1 MILIDKNSNCNSSVA
16 FYYKEDPD
24 LKELPAA
31 LQQAFTGEF
40 LESFLYLKE
49 NGVILLLGLGREIK
63 DRIQIKELAAKAV
76 KEMKH
81 HNISR
86 FSFPVLK
93 ITEVFGTDSIRDITE
108 GLMLGT
114 YVQRQFPEKVR
125 EAGEII
131 LTAIRE
137 GETAVVEALVRE
149 TVPLIEGVIFARDM
163 VNLPGNKLRP
173 DDFAAE
179 IKGFLKNTKI
189 SVEEL
194 NLEALKRMGMGG
206 LVSVGESSE
215 YPPVFLILRYFNN
228 PDSKEITALVG
239 KGVTCDTGGYCLKAA
254 DSMLGIKGDMAGGAA
269 VAGAIYALAKNQS
282 KTNVIG
288 FIPVCE
294 NRISPGSLLPGD
306 VITSYSGKTIEIVN
320 TDAEGRLIL
329 ADTIAYAAAKENV
342 TRVLDIATL
351 TGAVVNMLGFSVA
364 GVVTDSQ
371 EFFEAFRTAYRV
383 SGERY
388 WRLPVFDE
396 HDRMIQSKIADIKN
410 MGEKYCGTITAGL
423 FIKAFANGLPWLH
436 IDIAGTAWV
445 DTPIFEYQ
453 SKGATGA
460 GVTSIYH
467 LCSQKTTE
475 EPLEGDLKNGLLYS
489 GSLR

>member
-1 MILIDKNSNCNSSVA
+1 MIIVENNSTCDNSVK
-16 FYYKEDPD
+16 FYYKDDPG
-24 LKELPAA
+24 LKELSPA
-31 LQQAFTGEF
+31 LQQAFHGEF
-40 LESFLYLKE
+40 LQSFLYFKE
-49 NGVILLLGLGREIK
+49 NGAVLLLGLGREIT
-63 DRIQIKELAAKAV
+63 DRIHIKELASKAV

-81 HNISR
+81 HNISK
-86 FSFPVLK
+86 FSVNVLK
-93 ITEVFGTDSIRDITE
+93 ITEAFGIDSVRDITE
-108 GLMLGT
+108 GLMLGP
-114 YVQRQFPEKVR
+114 YEQRQFPEKHR
-125 EAGEII
+125 EDFEIL
-131 LTAIRE
+131 LTGIRE
-137 GETAVVEALVRE
+137 GDTGLVKELVRE

-173 DDFAAE
+173 VDFAAE
-179 IKGFLKNTKI
+179 IKGFLKNTQV

-194 NLEALKRMGMGG
+194 ELEVLKQMGMGG

-215 YPPVFLILRYFNN
+215 YPPVFLILRYLND
-228 PDSKEITALVG
+228 PRSKEITALVG

-269 VAGAIYALAKNQS
+269 VAGAIHALAKNQS
-282 KTNVIG
+282 KVNVIG
-288 FIPVCE
+288 LIPICE

-329 ADTIAYAAAKENV
+329 ADTIAYAAAKEKV

-371 EFFEAFRTAYRV
+371 EFFEAFRKAYRI

-388 WRLPVFDE
+388 WRLPVFEE
-396 HDRMIQSKIADIKN
+396 HDKMIQSKIADIKN

-423 FIKAFANGLPWLH
+423 FIKAFADGLPWLH

-445 DTPIFEYQ
+445 DSPIFEYQ

-467 LCSQKTTE
+467 LCNQKSAE
-475 EPLEGDLKNGLLYS
+475 ESSEGDLKNG
-489 GSLR
+489 